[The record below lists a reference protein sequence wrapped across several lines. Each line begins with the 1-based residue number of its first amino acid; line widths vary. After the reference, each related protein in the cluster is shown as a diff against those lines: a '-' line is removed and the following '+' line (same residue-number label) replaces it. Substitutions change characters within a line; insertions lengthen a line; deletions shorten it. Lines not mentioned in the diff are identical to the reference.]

1 MSEKLNF
8 KARTVC
14 DVWRNALVHRN
25 NGSHFRASE
34 ADVKRFLCNA
44 QWHHFYGK
52 TMAWII
58 STGIGFLAATV
69 TPVSS
74 MPCAY
79 APYGDMSE
87 GLDRLVCAGL
97 PR

>member
-1 MSEKLNF
+1 MSERLNF

-44 QWHHFYGK
+44 Q
-52 TMAWII
+52 
-58 STGIGFLAATV
+58 
-69 TPVSS
+69 
-74 MPCAY
+74 
-79 APYGDMSE
+79 
-87 GLDRLVCAGL
+87 
-97 PR
+97 